1 MASKIAQGLARNL
14 NQKNESNQ
22 MLLRLNQEMVQ
33 VHGRMFKQSQELYEF
48 VNLRL
53 NEYATQ
59 GQISSLRTQIGNFT
73 PLEDFVKHKE
83 NFILLS
89 NEI

>member
-1 MASKIAQGLARNL
+1 
-14 NQKNESNQ
+14 
-22 MLLRLNQEMVQ
+22 MLHRLNQEMAQ
-33 VHGRMFKQSQELYEF
+33 MHGRMAKNSQELYEF

-59 GQISSLRTQIGNFT
+59 GQITSLRTQIGNYT

-83 NFILLS
+83 NFTLLV